1 MDAASPLM
9 RCLVDFL
16 SQVAVERNLSPNTVA
31 AYRRDLGSYIE
42 FLAER
47 GIMDPDDVT
56 RADVEC
62 YLANRRDGGYAAS
75 SIERAAS
82 AIKSFHRFMVR
93 EGLTSSHPT
102 STLRL
107 PKKEERLP
115 DLITIDQA
123 MRLLDQEFPDTAA
136 GARDRA
142 LLEVLYGCGLRVSE
156 SVGLD
161 LADLHLEEG
170 LLRVFGKGS
179 KERLVPI
186 VGSAARALSAY
197 LRGPRD
203 ELAGHARRRGGTSA
217 VFLNKNGGRLS
228 RQSAHAIVERA
239 GRSAGIEGL
248 HPHTL
253 RHSFASHM
261 LAGGADLRA
270 LQEILGH
277 SDISTTQL
285 YTHIDRTQLREVYL
299 ASHPRA

>member
-1 MDAASPLM
+1 M
-9 RCLVDFL
+9 R
-16 SQVAVERNLSPNTVA
+16 R
-31 AYRRDLGSYIE
+31 
-42 FLAER
+42 
-47 GIMDPDDVT
+47 
-56 RADVEC
+56 
-62 YLANRRDGGYAAS
+62 
-75 SIERAAS
+75 
-82 AIKSFHRFMVR
+82 
-93 EGLTSSHPT
+93 
-102 STLRL
+102 
-107 PKKEERLP
+107 
-115 DLITIDQA
+115 
-123 MRLLDQEFPDTAA
+123 
-136 GARDRA
+136 
-142 LLEVLYGCGLRVSE
+142 LRVSE

-197 LRGPRD
+197 LCGPRD
-203 ELAGHARRRGGTSA
+203 ELAGHARVRGGASA